1 MKQFFNLFIYLEH
14 TYPLITTTVGQDGE
28 DVSLDDVHLSILP
41 HSLKEEVNIKI
52 TLEDPHIPYNSLL
65 RDSGIDTDDVK
76 IKHIIKL
83 QPLGVL
89 FDPPASIQVSNFP
102 GGNYL
107 FVLHGT
113 KDVDGFIEWEDVTDD
128 VLASQ
133 PDSERAGE
141 IKLVIKSFCRFA
153 TVRSRFN
160 IVGRIVDSLNCKFQT
175 RSFAFFKR
183 IPAFPQHFDTRV
195 VFMSDEVYSSAYGT
209 SQASDL
215 LGKNYK
221 ECDSGA
227 VKKIY
232 TNRNLHIECE
242 VFDTNIKTKKRFH
255 ISSSRLNEIGDVFDE
270 FSNVGKPRIAKG
282 KFDITQNQKGQMKHL
297 WTLKF
302 WEVSSKV
309 DCIVPKFDL

>member
-1 MKQFFNLFIYLEH
+1 ML
-14 TYPLITTTVGQDGE
+14 
-28 DVSLDDVHLSILP
+28 LDDVHLLIPP
-41 HSLKEEVNIKI
+41 HSLKEEVNIKM
-52 TLEDPHIPYNSLL
+52 TLEDPQIPYNSLL

-83 QPLGVL
+83 EPSGVVL
-89 FDPPASIQVSNFP
+89 DPAASIQVSNFP

-113 KDVDGFIEWEDVTDD
+113 RDVDGFIEWEDVTDD

-133 PDSERAGE
+133 PDGGGAGE
-141 IKLVIKSFCRFA
+141 IRLLIKTFCRFA

-160 IVGRIVDSLNCKFQT
+160 IVGRIIDSLCCKFQT

-183 IPAFPQHFDTRV
+183 ILTFPLHFDTRV
-195 VFMSDEVYSSAYGT
+195 VFMTDEVYSSAYGT

-215 LGKNYK
+215 ENENYK
-221 ECDSGA
+221 KCQSGA

-242 VFDTNIKTKKRFH
+242 VSDTNIKTTKIFR
-255 ISSSRLNEIGDVFDE
+255 ISSSRLNRIGDVFDE
-270 FSNVGKPRIAKG
+270 FSNVEKPRIAKG
-282 KFDITQNQKGQMKHL
+282 KFGITQKQNGHIKLL

-302 WEVSSKV
+302 LEVSVKIYKIGSCYLLFKV
-309 DCIVPKFDL
+309 